1 MHLEVHD
8 INRTT
13 KKLLFQNMYPLNTLV
28 GQYKHVLQNTYL
40 FIVFSVGNQSERYCQ
55 VSEENEQ

>member
-1 MHLEVHD
+1 
-8 INRTT
+8 
-13 KKLLFQNMYPLNTLV
+13 MYSLNTLV

-40 FIVFSVGNQSERYCQ
+40 FIVFCVGNPSERYCQ